1 MPTNA
6 SIHIAICVQNIHEM
20 HIPSDDDPLGIPAK
34 ALRNINT
41 CIFCSD
47 HEQTTTVVSE
57 LCSGFLKFMIPKSND
72 VNDTPK

>member
-1 MPTNA
+1 MR
-6 SIHIAICVQNIHEM
+6 IRLEYLQ
-20 HIPSDDDPLGIPAK
+20 K

-41 CIFCSD
+41 FCSD